1 MDASSHHRA
10 PSGHDGRVQ
19 FSSQQSYRHDVDDVL
34 DAYGDP
40 TLYPGLP
47 DLPKI
52 GRPEVLEHRR
62 AGDLVHLDLRYAYV
76 GDLPAAALAF
86 IDPERLTWVQRTT
99 VDLGQRT
106 STITLLP
113 DHYPDRLQCAGTFHF
128 RADESGSGSRRLVQG
143 DLQVKVLVVGGQVE
157 RALVSGL
164 EEFLAAEAT
173 AVDVWIDDLV

>member
-1 MDASSHHRA
+1 MGA
-10 PSGHDGRVQ
+10 VQ
-19 FSSQQSYRHDVDDVL
+19 FSSRQSYRHDVDDVL
-34 DAYGDP
+34 DAYADP
-40 TLYPGLP
+40 SLYPGLP
-47 DLPKI
+47 ELPKI

-76 GDLPAAALAF
+76 GDLPAAASAF

-99 VDLGQRT
+99 VDLGART

-128 RADESGSGSRRLVQG
+128 AADDSGAGSHRRVHG
-143 DLQVKVLVVGGQVE
+143 DLEVRVMVVGGQVE

-164 EEFLAAEAT
+164 EEFLDAEAT
-173 AVDVWIDDLV
+173 AVDQWIDALST